1 MSIKKEFIEFD
12 YEHDKEGKRVI
23 FKSKLLD
30 YESLQ
35 NDYEA
40 LKEILDL
47 NIAIK
52 VD

>member
-40 LKEILDL
+40 FRLVIFYS
-47 NIAIK
+47 
-52 VD
+52 